1 MEKGRTAGSY
11 VLYLLRE
18 GFYRMKTELFGWRGI
33 VLLVIFGYMLM
44 DTFTAIEESQGLMA
58 QGVAVLWMVII
69 FPPRMGKLL
78 HLLPFSKKE
87 RARYL
92 RTYSVSYNV
101 FYVML
106 FFAMGLVTCLISGYS
121 FLRWMWHFVLCT
133 FPFLLLYSGATV
145 HGMVVTGQHG
155 YPDSGWFF
163 STRQCWHQPA
173 DTVKDIKEEYRG
185 SATGKAAIS
194 GEEKAKKKKQSR
206 FWVIAVCCAII
217 PAIHGC
223 GNYMYAGLCE
233 RWPWLLYVITVL
245 AYISAIIG
253 LCLYWNRISEELN
266 RKGSTGKEEGV
277 CSL

>member
-11 VLYLLRE
+11 VTYLLRE
-18 GFYRMKTELFGWRGI
+18 GFYRMKTELFSWRGI
-33 VLLVIFGYMLM
+33 VLLVIAAYMLM
-44 DTFTAIEESQGLMA
+44 DTFTAVEESQGLMA
-58 QGVAVLWMVII
+58 QGVAVLWMIVI

-78 HLLPFSKKE
+78 YLLPFTQKE

-106 FFAMGLVTCLISGYS
+106 IFAIGFVTCLISGYS
-121 FLRWMWHFVLCT
+121 FLRWMWHFALCT

-145 HGMVVTGQHG
+145 YGMATTGQHS

-163 STRQCWHQPA
+163 STRGWWQQPE
-173 DTVKDIKEEYRG
+173 DTVSGIKEDCG
-185 SATGKAAIS
+185 TATAGKVAVS
-194 GEEKAKKKKQSR
+194 EEEKARKKKQSR
-206 FWVIAVCCAII
+206 FWIIAVCCTII
-217 PAIHGC
+217 PAIHSC

-233 RWPWLLYVITVL
+233 RWPWLLYAISAL
-245 AYISAIIG
+245 AYISAFAA
-253 LCLYWNRISEELN
+253 LYLYWNRISEELN
-266 RKGSTGKEEGV
+266 RKGRTGKEEGV